1 MLATDHFPQAS
12 TRMERSSATLL
23 PLSTTAPEP
32 PRAGHAPPRPAVL
45 LDRDGVLNRDRG
57 YVARVEDFEFLPGV
71 FDALRTLARRGFRLV
86 VVTNQSGIGRGYY
99 GENNFQKLTRWMLDQ
114 LRAEGIELAGVY
126 HCPHA
131 PEAGC
136 ACRKPAPGLLLR
148 AAGELRL
155 DLGRSWLVGDQP
167 SDIQAARAA
176 GVGRA
181 VLVRSGKPL
190 AETRGADYVC
200 DSLADVP
207 ELLKHPYKP
216 DAQARE
222 IL

>member
-1 MLATDHFPQAS
+1 M
-12 TRMERSSATLL
+12 
-23 PLSTTAPEP
+23 
-32 PRAGHAPPRPAVL
+32 L

-57 YVARVEDFEFLPGV
+57 YVARAEEFEFLPGA
-71 FDALRTLARRGFRLV
+71 FDALRALARRGFRLI

-99 GENNFQKLTRWMLDQ
+99 GENDFQTLTRWMLAQ
-114 LRAEGIELAGVY
+114 LRTEGIELAGVY

-131 PEAGC
+131 PEARC

-148 AAGELRL
+148 AARELRL
-155 DLGRSWLVGDQP
+155 DLGRSWLVGDKP

-181 VLVRSGKPL
+181 VLVRSGKRIRD
-190 AETRGADYVC
+190 ARGADHVC

-207 ELLKHPYKP
+207 RLLKSPYKP
-216 DAQARE
+216 DAQTRE
-222 IL
+222 TL